1 MVFDGLTWN
10 TSPGAWEVEPPVSG
24 SGPWSTTVT
33 RSTPRAVSSSA
44 RLVPT
49 TPAPMITTRGVVD
62 MRAPGHSAVVVG
74 RSDRVGSGGGAVL
87 GRGVEQPGDQV
98 SGERRAHHDLVV
110 GAGVVEGHQHDAG
123 LTEQGLHD
131 GT

>member
-1 MVFDGLTWN
+1 MVLDGLTWK

-49 TPAPMITTRGVVD
+49 TPAPMMTTRGEVD
-62 MRAPGHSAVVVG
+62 MGCSWSCCGGGVG
-74 RSDRVGSGGGAVL
+74 RSAGGAVL
-87 GRGVEQPGDQV
+87 GRGVEQPADEIA
-98 SGERRAHHDLVV
+98 GERRAHDELVV
-110 GAGVVEGHQHDAG
+110 RA
-123 LTEQGLHD
+123 
-131 GT
+131 